1 MKTNPLLSES
11 TLPYHFP
18 PFDNIQDADFEPAF
32 AQAMSTHLERINAI
46 ARNPEPPTF
55 ENTVVAM
62 ERAGQPLED
71 VASVFFNLAACHTNP
86 ALQAV
91 ERTVA
96 PRLAQH
102 ADAIYLNPALHARLQ
117 PLLAG
122 ADQLGLDAE
131 SRYLLERYEKDFR
144 RAGARLAPADQETLR
159 ALNTELATLETAFTQ
174 ALLQEKNALSIVVED
189 AAQLAGLPAAEIA
202 AAADGHPGRHVL
214 PLLNTTT
221 QPVLAALRDRALRE
235 RIMRISLARNAAGGD
250 FDTRAMVL
258 RIARLRAERAALLGY
273 ASHAAYQ
280 LEDQT
285 AGSVGTV
292 NGLLA
297 DLAPR
302 AAANARREAAD
313 LQAMIDGES
322 GGFRL
327 AAWDWSFYSEKVRQ
341 ARYAFDE
348 TRLRPYFELDRVLR
362 DGVFHAASRFYGL
375 SFQERHDLPTYHPD
389 VRVFEVHDADGQPLA
404 LFLADL
410 YARPSKR
417 GGAWMNAYV
426 NQSFLLGRR
435 PVIGNHQNI
444 PKPAP
449 GEPTLLTLDEV
460 RTMFHE
466 FGHALHGLFSQV
478 RYPRFSGTNVPRD
491 FVELPSQINEMW
503 MLWPEILRHYA
514 RHHETGEPIPEE
526 LVEKLLAA
534 DRFNQGYK
542 TSEYLASSVLDQ
554 AWHQL
559 SPGEVPTDV
568 AAFEAESLRRAGLD
582 LPAVPPRYRS
592 PYFSHS
598 FSGSYSAGYYSYIW
612 SEVLDAQGVEWIRTH
627 GGLDR
632 GNGDHFRRTILARGG
647 SAEPLGMYRDFTG
660 QKPEVG
666 PLLKRRGLDGG
677 AG

>member
-1 MKTNPLLSES
+1 MNTNPLLAES
-11 TLPYHFP
+11 PLPYHFP
-18 PFDNIQDADFEPAF
+18 PFDQIRDADFEPGF
-32 AQAMSTHLERINAI
+32 AQAMATHLECIDAI
-46 ARNPEPPTF
+46 ARDPAPPTF

-91 ERTVA
+91 ERAVA
-96 PRLAQH
+96 PRLSQH
-102 ADAIYLNPALHARLQ
+102 ADAIYLHAALHDRLLQ
-117 PLLAG
+117 VLAG
-122 ADQLGLDAE
+122 PEPATLDAE

-144 RAGARLAPADQETLR
+144 RAGARLSPDDQGKLR

-174 ALLQEKNALSIVVED
+174 ALLQEKNALSIVVHD
-189 AAQLAGLPAAEIA
+189 PAQLAGLPAAEIA
-202 AAADGHPGRHVL
+202 AAAEGHPGRYVL

-221 QPVLAALRDRALRE
+221 QPVLAALQDRALRE
-235 RIMRISLARNAAGGD
+235 RIMQVSLGRNAAGGEH
-250 FDTRAMVL
+250 DTRASVL
-258 RIARLRAERAALLGY
+258 RIARARAERAALLGY
-273 ASHAAYQ
+273 PSHAAYQ

-285 AGSVGTV
+285 AGSVDTV
-292 NGLLA
+292 NALLA

-313 LQAMIDGES
+313 LQAMIDQEG
-322 GGFRL
+322 GGFQL

-362 DGVFHAASRFYGL
+362 DGVFHAASRFYGI
-375 SFQERHDLPTYHPD
+375 SFQERPDLPTYHPE
-389 VRVFEVHDADGQPLA
+389 VRVFEIYDADGQPLA

-426 NQSFLLGRR
+426 SQSSLLGRR
-435 PVIGNHQNI
+435 PVIGNHQNV
-444 PKPAP
+444 PRPAP

-534 DRFNQGYK
+534 SRFNQGYK
-542 TSEYLASSVLDQ
+542 TSEYLASAVLDQ
-554 AWHQL
+554 GWHQL
-559 SPGEVPTDV
+559 PPDAAPADV
-568 AAFEAESLRRAGLD
+568 AAHEAESLRRAGLD

-612 SEVLDAQGVEWIRTH
+612 SEVLDAQGVEWIRAH
-627 GGLDR
+627 GGLQR
-632 GNGDHFRRTILARGG
+632 VNGDHFRRTILARGG
-647 SAEPLGMYRDFTG
+647 SADALGLFRDFTG
-660 QKPEVG
+660 ESPEIG
-666 PLLKRRGLDGG
+666 PLLARRGLD
-677 AG
+677 

>member
-1 MKTNPLLSES
+1 MNPLLAES
-11 TLPYHFP
+11 PLPYHFP
-18 PFDNIQDADFEPAF
+18 PFDKIQDADFEPAF
-32 AQAMSTHLERINAI
+32 AQAMSTHLERIDAI
-46 ARNPEPPTF
+46 ARDPAPPTF

-86 ALQAV
+86 VLQAV
-91 ERTVA
+91 ERAVA
-96 PRLAQH
+96 PRLSQH
-102 ADAIYLNPALHARLQ
+102 ADAIDLNPALHDRILQ
-117 PLLAG
+117 VLAG
-122 ADQLGLDAE
+122 AEPAGLDAE

-144 RAGARLAPADQETLR
+144 RAGARLSPEDQEKLR

-174 ALLQEKNALSIVVED
+174 ALLQEKNALSIVVQD
-189 AAQLAGLPAAEIA
+189 PAQLAGLPAAEIA
-202 AAADGHPGRHVL
+202 AAADGHPGRYVL

-221 QPVLAALRDRALRE
+221 QPVLAALQDRALRE
-235 RIMRISLARNAAGGD
+235 RIMQISLGRNAAGGE
-250 FDTRAMVL
+250 FDTRESVL
-258 RIARLRAERAALLGY
+258 RIARARAERAALLGY

-285 AGSVGTV
+285 AGRVDTV
-292 NGLLA
+292 NALLA

-313 LQAMIDGES
+313 LQAMIDQEG
-322 GGFRL
+322 GGFQL

-348 TRLRPYFELDRVLR
+348 TRLRPYFELNRVLR
-362 DGVFHAASRFYGL
+362 DGVFHAASRFYGI
-375 SFQERHDLPTYHPD
+375 SFQERHDLPTYHPE
-389 VRVFEVHDADGQPLA
+389 VRVFEVNDADGQPLA

-426 NQSFLLGRR
+426 SQSSLLGRR
-435 PVIGNHQNI
+435 PVIGNHQNV

-534 DRFNQGYK
+534 SRFNQGYK
-542 TSEYLASSVLDQ
+542 TSEYLASSILDQ

-559 SPGEVPTDV
+559 SPGEVPADV
-568 AAFEAESLRRAGLD
+568 AAHEAESLRRAGLD

-612 SEVLDAQGVEWIRTH
+612 SEVLDAQGVEWIKAH
-627 GGLDR
+627 GGLQR
-632 GNGDHFRRTILARGG
+632 GNGDHSRRTILARGG
-647 SAEPLGMYRDFTG
+647 SADSLGMYRDFTG
-660 QKPEVG
+660 QAPEIG
-666 PLLKRRGLDGG
+666 PLLARRGLDPIP
-677 AG
+677 A

>member
-1 MKTNPLLSES
+1 MKTNPLLAES
-11 TLPYHFP
+11 ALPCHFP
-18 PFDNIQDADFEPAF
+18 PFDKIQDADFEPAF
-32 AQAMSTHLERINAI
+32 EQAMSAHLERIDAI
-46 ARNPEPPTF
+46 ARHPEPPTF
-55 ENTVVAM
+55 ENTVAAM
-62 ERAGQPLED
+62 ERAGQRLED
-71 VASVFFNLAACHTNP
+71 VVSIFFNLAACHTNP

-91 ERTVA
+91 ERAVA
-96 PRLAQH
+96 PRLSQH
-102 ADAIYLNPALHARLQ
+102 TDAIYLNPALYARFQ
-117 PLLAG
+117 PLFAA
-122 ADQLGLDAE
+122 ADRLGLDAE

-144 RAGARLAPADQETLR
+144 RAGARLAPADQEALR

-189 AAQLAGLPAAEIA
+189 PAQLAGLPAAEIA
-202 AAADGHPGRHVL
+202 AAEEGHPGRYVL

-235 RIMRISLARNAAGGD
+235 RIMRTSLGRNAAGGD

-258 RIARLRAERAALLGY
+258 RIARARAERAALLGY

-285 AGSVGTV
+285 AGSVDTV

-313 LQAMIDGES
+313 LQAMIDQEG
-322 GGFRL
+322 GGFQL
-327 AAWDWSFYSEKVRQ
+327 AAWDWSFYSEKMRQ

-426 NQSFLLGRR
+426 SQSFLLGRR

-444 PKPAP
+444 PKPPP

-466 FGHALHGLFSQV
+466 FGHALHGIFSQV

-514 RHHETGEPIPEE
+514 RHHETGEPIPDE
-526 LVEKLLAA
+526 LVGKLLAA
-534 DRFNQGYK
+534 DKFNQGYR

-559 SPGEVPTDV
+559 SPGEVPADV
-568 AAFEAESLRRAGLD
+568 AAYEAESLRRAGLD

-612 SEVLDAQGVEWIRTH
+612 SEVLDAQGVEWIKAH
-627 GGLDR
+627 GGLER
-632 GNGDHFRRTILARGG
+632 GNGDHFRRTVLARGG
-647 SAEPLGMYRDFTG
+647 SAEPLGMYHDFTG
-660 QKPEVG
+660 QKPG
-666 PLLKRRGLDGG
+666 LGALLARRGLL
-677 AG
+677 